1 MPTSRKHRFNTSDTV
16 KARIVNI
23 LCETIKQANSIRIDK
38 PLAKWYKSDRNR
50 SKLMVKCKTREFTK
64 LCYPTVDA
72 TKTGTLLYNDL
83 WVLREWLGILEE
95 HRMETKGVKELHF
108 TLNLWSKQTKVNL
121 DNLEQLWE
129 EKKHPTVSQPIP
141 LLRQNLP
148 AGNYISFVGYQSQF
162 DRLTHLLSNNSSK
175 LISIDGIAGSGK
187 TSLVLEVV
195 HRCCAS
201 PHHKFQA
208 IVFTSAQPNYCLPQ
222 GIIDRVQIDRNLT
235 DILRQILTTLDTL
248 DIIPTNLTEL
258 IASAKQA
265 LSAQSTLLIIDNIE
279 TTKDQQSLFAFLH
292 ELPPT
297 VTTLVTSR
305 IKLGLG
311 EIISLSGLD
320 RTDSIQLINQIATQK
335 NLSLTPAQIELVW
348 QKTDGIPLAINYIL
362 SCAHVA
368 GSITDLN
375 LERPLP
381 PDGDLI
387 SYCFG
392 NLMSRIRGECT
403 HRLLMA
409 LSLFS
414 HPAPQAAAVFITNLQ
429 DYPWQSLTAFKEL
442 EFLNLIL
449 QPQAKYYA
457 LHSLTRE
464 YSRQELSQDRRHE
477 ADYLTRWVT
486 YYLEDTDPYGKLDW
500 KEWQDYSAIEREW
513 LNIRDVVEYCIATA
527 RLEDF
532 DRLWRNLHGYTLI
545 CGKWSERLVWLE
557 WWVNVITES
566 PDFHSQRLR
575 RQLATALYHHSQTLA
590 HQNEADPTGKSI
602 DLAVRAW
609 NTCDRLDATTHINL
623 RFDIAL
629 HLASLYI
636 RQQQS
641 PPFDFCLA
649 HQWLETANQLLDN
662 QKERSQILYYQAEI
676 EYRSGNYRESKRLYQ
691 QTKQL
696 AAEIG
701 FTRLTSYANSR
712 MAISAIA
719 LRELEEAL
727 KIFQDVLQT
736 AQFHQ
741 DRRSIALSQYYL
753 AIIERDRGN
762 RITARDW
769 AEQAITNLDRL
780 FMQQE
785 SGNMKGLLQEFKF

>member
-16 KARIVNI
+16 KARIRNI
-23 LCETIKQANSIRIDK
+23 LCEAIKQVNSIRIDK
-38 PLAKWYKSDRNR
+38 PLAKWQKSDRHR
-50 SKLMVKCKTREFTK
+50 PKLMVKCKTREFTK

-72 TKTGTLLYNDL
+72 DKTGTILYNDM

-108 TLNLWSKQTKVNL
+108 TLNLWSKQTKLNL

-129 EKKHPTVSQPIP
+129 EKKHPTVSPPRVLP
-141 LLRQNLP
+141 LRHNLP
-148 AGNYISFVGYQSQF
+148 AGQYTTFVGYQSQF
-162 DRLTHLLSNNSSK
+162 DRLTNLLSNNASK
-175 LISIDGIAGSGK
+175 LISVDGIAGSGK

-195 HRCCAS
+195 HRYCES
-201 PHHKFQA
+201 THNKFQT
-208 IVFTSAQPNYCLPQ
+208 IVFTSAQPSYCLPK
-222 GIIDRVQIDRNLT
+222 GIIDRVQIDRNLS

-248 DIIPTNLTEL
+248 DILPTELTEL
-258 IASAKQA
+258 LASTKQA
-265 LSAQSTLLIIDNIE
+265 LATKATLLIIDNIE
-279 TTKDQQSLFAFLH
+279 TTEDQQSLFAFLH

-297 VTTLVTSR
+297 VTTLITSR

-320 RTDSIQLINQIATQK
+320 GTDSIQLINQIATQK
-335 NLSLTPAQIELVW
+335 NLSLTHQQIELVW

-362 SCAHVA
+362 SCAYLA
-368 GSITDLN
+368 GSITALN
-375 LERPLP
+375 LDRPLP
-381 PDGDLI
+381 PGSDLI
-387 SYCFG
+387 NYCFG
-392 NLMSRIRGECT
+392 NLITRIRGEFT

-414 HPAPQAAAVFITNLQ
+414 HPVPQAAAVFITNLQ
-429 DYPWQSLTAFKEL
+429 DYPLQSLTALKEL

-464 YSRQELSQDRRHE
+464 YSRHELIQDRSYE

-486 YYLEDTDPYGKLDW
+486 YYLQDTDPYGKLDW
-500 KEWQDYSAIEREW
+500 KEWQDYRALDREW
-513 LNIRDVVEYCIATA
+513 LNIRDVVEYCIATD

-532 DRLWRNLHGYTLI
+532 DRLWHNLHGYTLI

-566 PDFHSQRLR
+566 PDCHTQRLR
-575 RQLATALYHHSQTLA
+575 GRLATALYHQSQTLA
-590 HQNEADPTGKSI
+590 HRNETDPSGKSI
-602 DLAVRAW
+602 ELAHLAW
-609 NTCDRLDATTHINL
+609 NACKQLDATTHINL

-641 PPFDFCLA
+641 PPLDFCLA
-649 HQWLETANQLLDN
+649 HQWLDTANQLLDGD
-662 QKERSQILYYQAEI
+662 KERSQILYYQAEI
-676 EYRSGNYRESKRLYQ
+676 EYCSGNYHEAKRLYQ

-701 FTRLTSYANSR
+701 FTRLTTYANSR
-712 MAISAIA
+712 RAICAIA

-727 KIFQDVLQT
+727 SIVKDVLQA
-736 AQFHQ
+736 AQTNQ

-762 RITARDW
+762 LTTAKDW
-769 AEQAITNLDRL
+769 AGQAIQSLDRL
-780 FMQQE
+780 FMKQE
-785 SGNMKGLLQEFKF
+785 AANMLALLEEVR